1 MKDLSMMV
9 DDVKFN
15 YRVGLI
21 IELDGKVYVE
31 VNPNNSFV
39 TIPGGRVHTLEY
51 TKETVIRE
59 AYEEM
64 GIKLNKNDLN
74 LHAVIENFFE
84 MDDIKFHELYFLYKL
99 VLDKEDKRFKD
110 NMKNNDSKANY
121 FKLVDIEGIDQ
132 VNILPKVLK
141 KIIKE
146 KNFNNYVVNDL
157 DK

>member
-21 IELDGKVYVE
+21 IELDGKVFVE

-146 KNFNNYVVNDL
+146 KNFNNYLVNDL

>member
-21 IELDGKVYVE
+21 IELDGKVFVE

-59 AYEEM
+59 AYEEI

>member
-21 IELDGKVYVE
+21 IELDGKVFVE

-74 LHAVIENFFE
+74 LHAIIENFFE

-146 KNFNNYVVNDL
+146 KKFNNYVVNEL

>member
-21 IELDGKVYVE
+21 IELDGKVFVE

-51 TKETVIRE
+51 K
-59 AYEEM
+59 
-64 GIKLNKNDLN
+64 
-74 LHAVIENFFE
+74 NFFE

>member
-21 IELDGKVYVE
+21 IELDGKVFVE
-31 VNPNNSFV
+31 VNPNNSSV

-74 LHAVIENFFE
+74 LHAIIENFFE

>member
-21 IELDGKVYVE
+21 IELDGKVFVE

-121 FKLVDIEGIDQ
+121 FKLVDIEGIDHLSFLFLYN
-132 VNILPKVLK
+132 NIFLN
-141 KIIKE
+141 
-146 KNFNNYVVNDL
+146 NFI
-157 DK
+157 

>member
-21 IELDGKVYVE
+21 IELDGKVFVE

-74 LHAVIENFFE
+74 LHAIIENFFE

>member
-1 MKDLSMMV
+1 MKDLSIMV

-21 IELDGKVYVE
+21 IELDGKVFVE

-64 GIKLNKNDLN
+64 GIKLNQNDLN

>member
-21 IELDGKVYVE
+21 IELDGKVFVE

-121 FKLVDIEGIDQ
+121 FKLVDIEEIDQ
-132 VNILPKVLK
+132 VSILPKVLK

>member
-1 MKDLSMMV
+1 
-9 DDVKFN
+9 
-15 YRVGLI
+15 
-21 IELDGKVYVE
+21 
-31 VNPNNSFV
+31 
-39 TIPGGRVHTLEY
+39 
-51 TKETVIRE
+51 
-59 AYEEM
+59 
-64 GIKLNKNDLN
+64 
-74 LHAVIENFFE
+74 

>member
-21 IELDGKVYVE
+21 IELDGKVFVE

-74 LHAVIENFFE
+74 LHAIIENFFE

-121 FKLVDIEGIDQ
+121 FKLVDIERIDQ

>member
-21 IELDGKVYVE
+21 IELDGKVFVE

>member
-21 IELDGKVYVE
+21 IELDGKVFVE

-59 AYEEM
+59 AYEEI

-74 LHAVIENFFE
+74 LHAVIENYFE
-84 MDDIKFHELYFLYKL
+84 MDDIKFHEVYFLYKL